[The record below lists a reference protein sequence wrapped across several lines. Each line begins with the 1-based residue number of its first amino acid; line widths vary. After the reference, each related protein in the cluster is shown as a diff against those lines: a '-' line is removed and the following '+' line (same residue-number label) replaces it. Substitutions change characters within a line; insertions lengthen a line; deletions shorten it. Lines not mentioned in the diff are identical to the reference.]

1 MCYISSNI
9 DTLFLSKSACQDL
22 GIIDQNFPRIG
33 SADSMIV
40 NTASLPP
47 LQPAA
52 NMQQQPPLVR
62 PLYPMQHFVPLR
74 FGSAVEDGL
83 RTMPAQSFP
92 CTGPFVGG
100 S

>member
-1 MCYISSNI
+1 MP
-9 DTLFLSKSACQDL
+9 

-40 NTASLPP
+40 NTASPPP

-52 NMQQQPPLVR
+52 NMQQPPLVR
-62 PLYPMQHFVPLR
+62 PLYPMQYFVPLR
-74 FGSAVEDGL
+74 FGNAVEDRL

-92 CTGPFVGG
+92 CPWPFVRG

>member
-1 MCYISSNI
+1 
-9 DTLFLSKSACQDL
+9 
-22 GIIDQNFPRIG
+22 
-33 SADSMIV
+33 MIA
-40 NTASLPP
+40 NMAPPPP

-52 NMQQQPPLVR
+52 NMQQQTPLVR
-62 PLYPMQHFVPLR
+62 PLYPMQYFVPLG
-74 FGSAVEDGL
+74 FGNAVEDGL